1 MADFVDNIQPL
12 PASSSCEYLWDQR
25 WSKLGLV
32 GGWVMKG
39 EFGRGLVTFGWKL
52 GEELKGQTLN
62 KYFQFYKM

>member
-1 MADFVDNIQPL
+1 MRSTRVKGG
-12 PASSSCEYLWDQR
+12 AS
-25 WSKLGLV
+25 
-32 GGWVMKG
+32 WVMKG